1 MSLWTPVFSASFG
14 NTEQDERRQSFTLFE
29 FRPAPVFRSL
39 VAAII
44 RLQVIMTDAKDFI
57 SNNVLHILILNKIKR
72 NSAYIYLKNLH
83 CATCPKLPNT
93 CKHLKTEGVFVLHWG
108 EEEKI

>member
-1 MSLWTPVFSASFG
+1 MNSCFSSFG
-14 NTEQDERRQSFTLFE
+14 NTEQDERRQSFRLFE

-39 VAAII
+39 VAVII
-44 RLQVIMTDAKDFI
+44 AVMRLQVIMTNAKVFI
-57 SNNVLHILILNKIKR
+57 SNNMLHILIPR
-72 NSAYIYLKNLH
+72 NSALCLLKKIYIVQLAQS
-83 CATCPKLPNT
+83 CQNT

>member
-1 MSLWTPVFSASFG
+1 
-14 NTEQDERRQSFTLFE
+14 
-29 FRPAPVFRSL
+29 
-39 VAAII
+39 
-44 RLQVIMTDAKDFI
+44 MTDAKDFI
-57 SNNVLHILILNKIKR
+57 SNNVLHILILNEIKR

-83 CATCPKLPNT
+83 CATCLKLPNT